1 MVDKAHAQRSPPL
14 EWLRI
19 RSHKPNPKSMGSLPD
34 CTDGNKAKSTPDT
47 GFCRA
52 SSRPSKSEANS
63 TGRRHR
69 DECARTRLR
78 PRLPWEIKSGRSLR
92 QRNTL
97 RAWVRSDCDLGAG
110 FGTAVHERQRTKRAC
125 IRIGLPLAGECLPE
139 PWIDCDIGLPST
151 KSKPLPVPRDHLA
164 RHRLPQPRRSVGP
177 GPGCRSP
184 ATTVQSPQ
192 QQAASGCCTDTTRP
206 TVEYSRCSSHTPECA
221 TQASCWCCSSRS
233 AWYWRDAGTA
243 ATDRRKQLRR
253 RPRR

>member
-34 CTDGNKAKSTPDT
+34 CTDGNKAESTPDT

-78 PRLPWEIKSGRSLR
+78 PRLPWEIKGGRSLR

-151 KSKPLPVPRDHLA
+151 KSKPLPVPRDRLA
-164 RHRLPQPRRSVGP
+164 RLRLPQSRRSVGP

-192 QQAASGCCTDTTRP
+192 QQAASECCTDTTRP
-206 TVEYSRCSSHTPECA
+206 T
-221 TQASCWCCSSRS
+221 
-233 AWYWRDAGTA
+233 
-243 ATDRRKQLRR
+243 
-253 RPRR
+253 